1 MLLHYKELG
10 EGKPLVILHGL
21 FGTSDNWQTHAKKL
35 GEYYRVILVDQRNH
49 GHSPWSEDFTY
60 EHLAEDLAQDAI
72 LKAIEKIA
80 YYDPSK
86 GNFKSWLYRLTQNLC
101 FDAIRKMDKMNVVP
115 IHPNIVNNEKEDKKI
130 ERAEIKK
137 IRNAMQF
144 LSKRDRMLIT
154 YKFMFNLS
162 GREMAQL
169 LNIPEAQINVYF
181 KRAKERLIDI
191 CKEAA

>member
-1 MLLHYKELG
+1 MKTNVHLISEQMTYFKA
-10 EGKPLVILHGL
+10 V
-21 FGTSDNWQTHAKKL
+21 AKRSL
-35 GEYYRVILVDQRNH
+35 PSRYQ
-49 GHSPWSEDFTY
+49 
-60 EHLAEDLAQDAI
+60 HLAEDLAQDAI

-115 IHPNIVNNEKEDKKI
+115 IHPNIVHNEKEEKKI

-181 KRAKERLIDI
+181 KRAKERLMDI
-191 CKEAA
+191 CKKAA

>member
-1 MLLHYKELG
+1 MHNFKIFIYICLQKLL
-10 EGKPLVILHGL
+10 
-21 FGTSDNWQTHAKKL
+21 TSPIMKTNVHLISEQMTYFKAIAKRSL
-35 GEYYRVILVDQRNH
+35 PSRYQ
-49 GHSPWSEDFTY
+49 
-60 EHLAEDLAQDAI
+60 HLAEDLAQDAI
-72 LKAIEKIA
+72 LKAIEKVD

-101 FDAIRKMDKMNVVP
+101 FDAIRKLDKMNIVP

-130 ERAEIKK
+130 ERTEIKK

-191 CKEAA
+191 CKQAA